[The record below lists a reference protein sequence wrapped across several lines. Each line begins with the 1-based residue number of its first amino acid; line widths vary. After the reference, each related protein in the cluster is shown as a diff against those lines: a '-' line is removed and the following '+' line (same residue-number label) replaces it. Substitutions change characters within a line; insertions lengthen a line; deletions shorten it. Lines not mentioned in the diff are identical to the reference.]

1 MGFDFQFLFQNKPT
15 RGYITRGGVKMTSNR
30 PYLNQEP
37 GLELKKI
44 QQVWNVFI
52 LNLQHE
58 RLKFFEKIEIF

>member
-15 RGYITRGGVKMTSNR
+15 RGYITRGGQNDQQS
-30 PYLNQEP
+30 PLPEP
-37 GLELKKI
+37 RTRSRTQKN

-58 RLKFFEKIEIF
+58 RLKFLKKIEIV